1 MTYALSFALQEAV
14 YAALTGSGELAALVG
29 GRIFDSPPHA
39 DAPEAEAGPFVTLG
53 EERAEAWGAQGL
65 SGAEHEIEVSVH
77 AGPEGFAAAKRAAAA
92 VAEALVEALPP
103 LATGRVATADFLGAR
118 ARRAKDGGR
127 RIDLRF
133 RFKVEL

>member
-39 DAPEAEAGPFVTLG
+39 DAPEAEAGPCVTLG
-53 EERAEAWGAQGL
+53 EERAEAWRAQGL
-65 SGAEHEIEVSVH
+65 EGSEHEIEVSVH
-77 AGPEGFAAAKRAAAA
+77 SGEASFAQAKKIAAAA
-92 VAEALVEALPP
+92 AAALEDGLPP
-103 LATGRVATADFLGAR
+103 LSQGRLATADFLGAR
-118 ARRAKDGGR
+118 ARRPRDGGR

-133 RFKVEL
+133 RFKVEM